1 MPQMSSSSQPV
12 EWNRFLIE
20 GVVIIAS
27 ILVAF
32 AIDAWWDDRQS
43 RQAEINQLHSVAAEL
58 ESNVVLIRAKLETLV
73 VADAA
78 AGEMMS
84 WMGPEPRHVE
94 QNELGETFRKM
105 YSIGSFAL
113 PRGASE
119 RFLAGDRA
127 DAVEDNV
134 VRNAI
139 TKWYTDSGEL
149 ERQYSWLREAHA
161 TLRDYLVDAVPTLE
175 LDRSHPL
182 MQDVQGSKFPFS
194 LSDLL
199 SDPDFESRMSQYLI
213 RLRFVQSEAADLVE
227 QQPKLLEVLQ
237 SAAES

>member
-1 MPQMSSSSQPV
+1 MSSSSKPI
-12 EWNRFLIE
+12 EWNRLLIE
-20 GVVIIAS
+20 GVVIVAS
-27 ILVAF
+27 ILMAF

-43 RQAEINQLHSVAAEL
+43 RQAEINQLHSIAAEL
-58 ESNVVLIRAKLETLV
+58 ESNAELIRAKLETLV

-78 AGEMMS
+78 AKEMMS

-119 RFLAGDRA
+119 RFLAGDLA
-127 DAVEDNV
+127 DAVGDND

-139 TKWYTDSGEL
+139 ANWYTESDDL

-161 TLRDYLVDAVPTLE
+161 VLRDYLMDAAPILK
-175 LDRSHPL
+175 LDGSHPL

-194 LSDLL
+194 PSDLL
-199 SDPDFESRMSQYLI
+199 SDPDFESRMSQYVI
-213 RLRFVQSEAADLVE
+213 RLRFVQSQAVDLVE
-227 QQPKLLEVLQ
+227 QQPKLLELVQ

>member
-1 MPQMSSSSQPV
+1 MASSSQPI
-12 EWNRFLIE
+12 EWNRLLIE
-20 GVVIIAS
+20 GVVIVAS
-27 ILVAF
+27 ILMAF

-43 RQAEINQLHSVAAEL
+43 RQAEINQLHSIAAEL
-58 ESNVVLIRAKLETLV
+58 ESNADLIRAKLETLV

-78 AGEMMS
+78 AREIMS
-84 WMGPEPRHVE
+84 WMGPEPQHVE

-119 RFLAGDRA
+119 RFLAGDVA
-127 DAVEDNV
+127 DAVGDND
-134 VRNAI
+134 VRTAI
-139 TKWYTDSGEL
+139 ARSYTESADL

-161 TLRDYLVDAVPTLE
+161 ALRDYLIDAAPILE

-182 MQDVQGSKFPFS
+182 MQDVQGSRFPFNP
-194 LSDLL
+194 SDLL

-213 RLRFVQSEAADLVE
+213 RLRFVQSQAVDLVE
-227 QQPKLLEVLQ
+227 QQPKLLELVQ
-237 SAAES
+237 TAAES